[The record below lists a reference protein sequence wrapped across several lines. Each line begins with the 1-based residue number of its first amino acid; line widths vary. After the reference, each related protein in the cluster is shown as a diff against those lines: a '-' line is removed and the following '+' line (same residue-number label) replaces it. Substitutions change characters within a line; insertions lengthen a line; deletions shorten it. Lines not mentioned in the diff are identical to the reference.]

1 MSRPAF
7 PIILAAPSG
16 SGKTTLARA
25 LLASRSD
32 VGFSVTCTTR
42 PPRPAERDGV
52 DYFFLAP
59 DEFEGRV
66 ARGDFAEHA
75 LVHGNRYGTLRS
87 EIRRL
92 LEGGRHP
99 IMTIDV
105 QGARQFVRAFPETV
119 LVFVLPPSGAELL
132 ARLDGR
138 GTEDPAKVRTR
149 LEGALGELRAM
160 EEYEYVVVNDEV
172 HRAVAQLSAII
183 DAEMARRSRQHD
195 LAARTA
201 ALAAELRRAIG
212 APVPH

>member
-7 PIILAAPSG
+7 PVILAAPSG
-16 SGKTTLARA
+16 SGKTTIARG
-25 LLASRSD
+25 LLDTRAD

-42 PPRPAERDGV
+42 PARPAERHGI

-59 DEFEGRV
+59 DEFEARV
-66 ARGDFAEHA
+66 GGGDFAEHA

-92 LEGGRHP
+92 LESGRHA

-138 GTEDPAKVRTR
+138 GTEDAGRLRTR
-149 LEGALGELRAM
+149 LEGALEEVDAM
-160 EEYEYVVVNDEV
+160 GEYEYVVVNDEV
-172 HRAVAQLSAII
+172 GRAVGEVSAII
-183 DAEMARRSRQHD
+183 DAEMARRVRQHD
-195 LAARTA
+195 LAERTA
-201 ALAAELRRAIG
+201 ALRAELRRAIG
-212 APVPH
+212 A

>member
-1 MSRPAF
+1 MSRPTF
-7 PIILAAPSG
+7 PVILAAPSG
-16 SGKTTLARA
+16 SGKTTIARG
-25 LLASRSD
+25 LLASRED

-52 DYFFLAP
+52 DYFFLAR

-92 LEGGRHP
+92 LDGGRHA

-138 GTEDPAKVRTR
+138 GTEDAEKLRTR
-149 LEGALGELRAM
+149 LRGALEEVEAVG
-160 EEYEYVVVNDEV
+160 EYEYVVVNDEV
-172 HRAVAQLSAII
+172 GRAVAEVSAII
-183 DAEMARRSRQHD
+183 DAEMARRVRQHD
-195 LAARTA
+195 LAERTA
-201 ALAAELRRAIG
+201 ALRAELRRAIG
-212 APVPH
+212 A

>member
-1 MSRPAF
+1 VSRPTF
-7 PIILAAPSG
+7 PVILAAPSG
-16 SGKTTLARA
+16 SGKTTIARG
-25 LLASRSD
+25 LLESRSD

-66 ARGDFAEHA
+66 GRGDFAEHA
-75 LVHGNRYGTLRS
+75 RVHGNRYGTLRS

-92 LEGGRHP
+92 LDGGRHAL
-99 IMTIDV
+99 MTIDV

-138 GTEDPAKVRTR
+138 GTEDAEKLRTR
-149 LEGALGELRAM
+149 LRGALEEVEAM
-160 EEYEYVVVNDEV
+160 GEYEYVVVNDEV
-172 HRAVAQLSAII
+172 GRAVAEVSAII
-183 DAEMARRSRQHD
+183 DAEMARRVRQHD
-195 LAARTA
+195 LAERTA
-201 ALAAELRRAIG
+201 ALRAELRRAIG
-212 APVPH
+212 A